1 MDAER
6 EQKLRAVQDMAID
19 NAVEEMEAAHE
30 KSLQT
35 KGDRGD
41 RGWLTGMAA
50 KSMGVAVRIEQFLML
65 RSRGA
70 IYTGDDAE
78 AEAAAVDSMIRSAR
92 AEVGRIMENAKAGA
106 QPPRKKRASASD

>member
-1 MDAER
+1 MDAEKER
-6 EQKLRAVQDMAID
+6 QLRAAQDIVI
-19 NAVEEMEAAHE
+19 NHTIEQVAAADRR
-30 KSLQT
+30 SLET
-35 KGDRGD
+35 REDRGD
-41 RGWLTGMAA
+41 RGFLTGMAS
-50 KSMGVAVRIEQFLML
+50 KSMSVAVRIEQFLML